1 MSHPSPTRRR
11 SSRWLVRGLIAA
23 GVLAALIAGGVFGV
37 PLVSA
42 ALAPVDLPLTAPATR
57 GELVVTVTEKGELE
71 AIDAI
76 SVINELEGVG
86 KLVSIIPEGTFV
98 KKGDVVAQ
106 LDADEITKLLNK
118 QRVELQKAESLVKA
132 SESELTQAKIKEKS
146 ETGKAIKTLKLA
158 EIAQKKYTDSEG
170 EYTKEFKKL
179 QGALELTKRELVE
192 AKDELDFT
200 RKQVRRGFGDL
211 GAVRSRELGV
221 QEKEFKVQSAE
232 SELKV
237 LEKFTRD
244 EQETKLS
251 FEATDALA
259 ELDRT
264 KETQKSLVQK
274 ADDTLANA
282 RSTRDIEKE
291 TVARLQKQID
301 QCTIKAP
308 ADGMVIYSSRR
319 WYGEAGMIR
328 PGATLQYQQPI
339 FSLPD
344 FSKMRVNMKVHESH
358 VKKVQAGQAADLRL
372 EAIRDR
378 PLTGTVAKV
387 GTVGQNDGY
396 WGSKIK
402 AYETH
407 INLDHVPTDA
417 GLKPGMSAEVRI
429 LVRKVPDALMVPVSA
444 VAEVDGKKVVY
455 AVRGRRVERA
465 EVQTGDEN
473 EQHVQVLDGLADGEA
488 VALDARTRAAA
499 DLKAKGNGK

>member
-1 MSHPSPTRRR
+1 MPSPSQTPRR
-11 SSRWLVRGLIAA
+11 SNPWLRRGLIALA
-23 GVLAALIAGGVFGV
+23 VLAVLVAGGVFGLPV
-37 PLVSA
+37 ISA
-42 ALAPVDLPLTAPATR
+42 ALAPVDRPVTTPATR

-71 AIDAI
+71 AIDAVG
-76 SVINELEGVG
+76 VINELEGVG
-86 KLVSIIPEGTFV
+86 KLVTIVPEGTFV
-98 KKGDVVAQ
+98 RKGDTVAQ

-146 ETGKAIKTLKLA
+146 EIAKAIKTLKLA
-158 EIAQKKYTDSEG
+158 QIAEKKYTDPEG
-170 EYTKEFKKL
+170 EYTKEQKKL
-179 QGALELTKRELVE
+179 QGAVELARRELVE
-192 AKDELDFT
+192 ARDELDFT
-200 RKQVRRGFGDL
+200 QKQVRRGFGDL

-221 QEKEFKVQSAE
+221 QEKAFKVESAE

-244 EQETKLS
+244 EQQTKLS
-251 FEATDALA
+251 FEATDAEA

-274 ADDTLANA
+274 AEDALANA

-344 FSKMRVNMKVHESH
+344 FSKMRVTLKIHESQ
-358 VKKVQAGQAADLRL
+358 VKKLADEQPAALRL
-372 EAIRDR
+372 EAIPDR
-378 PLTGTVAKV
+378 PLSGKVSKV
-387 GTVGQNDGY
+387 GTVGQNDGF

-407 INLDHVPTDA
+407 ITLDHVPTDA

-429 LVRKVPDALMVPVSA
+429 LVKKVPDALIVPVSA
-444 VAEVDGKKVVY
+444 VSEVDGKKVVY
-455 AVRGRRVERA
+455 VVKGRTIERR
-465 EVQTGDEN
+465 EVTTGDES
-473 EQHVQVLDGLADGEA
+473 EQHVQILNGLEEGEE
-488 VALDARTRAAA
+488 VALDSRTRAAA
-499 DLKAKGNGK
+499 DLKAKGVK